1 MLIGWAL
8 SQISLGF
15 LFWGIDKKEVFYV
28 LVFVVTLGFAI
39 AAFLGLREE
48 EGRIVENL
56 ESLI

>member
-48 EGRIVENL
+48 EGRKVENL